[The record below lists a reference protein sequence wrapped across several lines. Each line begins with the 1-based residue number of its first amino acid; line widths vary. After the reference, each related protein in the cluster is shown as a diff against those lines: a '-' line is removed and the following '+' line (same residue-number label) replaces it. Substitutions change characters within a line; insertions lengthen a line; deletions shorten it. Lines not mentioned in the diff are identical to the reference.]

1 MLRKDE
7 HFEERCTTQQTE
19 NRTEPNRS
27 TDISSLY
34 VRLST
39 SLKRYASRYFRRPQ
53 EIEDIVQ
60 EAFVRVLEAQNKRK
74 IQVDDG
80 YLYRTTRNLALN
92 TLQKSENRLT
102 DTIGDLLPET
112 VLLESL
118 SLEDEFESRERFQL
132 FCSAVRQLPR
142 KCQRVFI
149 LRKVYGLSLKEI
161 AERMDISVK
170 TVEVHMT
177 KAIVRCT
184 DYMDAEDNHC
194 KADVKEIKQGG
205 IRRSR

>member
-1 MLRKDE
+1 MLSKDE
-7 HFEERCTTQQTE
+7 YLKS
-19 NRTEPNRS
+19 NRTTHQEKTTSDSKNS
-27 TDISSLY
+27 NDITGMY
-34 VRLST
+34 TRLHVA
-39 SLKRYASRYFRRPQ
+39 LKRYASRYFKRPQ

-60 EAFVRVLEAQNKRK
+60 EAFVRVLEAQNRRK
-74 IQVDDG
+74 IHIDDG

-92 TLQKSENRLT
+92 TLKKSENRLT
-102 DTIGDLLPET
+102 DTVGDLLSET
-112 VLLESL
+112 VLLESI

-132 FCSAVRQLPR
+132 FCCAVRQLPR

-184 DYMDAEDNHC
+184 DYMDAEDNQSEAQVQEF
-194 KADVKEIKQGG
+194 KRGNRQ
-205 IRRSR
+205 

>member
-1 MLRKDE
+1 MQHTDE
-7 HFEERCTTQQTE
+7 IANN
-19 NRTEPNRS
+19 NRT
-27 TDISSLY
+27 TIQTSSNKGPKSSNNDMTGMY
-34 VRLST
+34 TRLQGA
-39 SLKRYASRYFRRPQ
+39 LKRYASRYFRKPQ

-74 IQVDDG
+74 IQVDDA
-80 YLYRTTRNLALN
+80 YMYRTTRNLALN

-102 DTIGDLLPET
+102 DTVGDLLSET
-112 VLLESL
+112 VLLESI
-118 SLEDEFESRERFQL
+118 SLEDEFESRERFLL
-132 FCSAVRQLPR
+132 FCSAVRQLPK

-161 AERMDISVK
+161 AERMEISVN

-184 DYMDAEDNHC
+184 DYMDAEDNQQNT
-194 KADVKEIKQGG
+194 KVNDIKQGG
-205 IRRSR
+205 GSR

>member
-1 MLRKDE
+1 VLKKNEQFEKD
-7 HFEERCTTQQTE
+7 RATQKKESSGSNDLT
-19 NRTEPNRS
+19 
-27 TDISSLY
+27 SLY
-34 VRLST
+34 ERLNT
-39 SLKRYASRYFRRPQ
+39 ALKRYASRYFRRPQ

-60 EAFVRVLEAQNKRK
+60 EAFVRVLEAQNSRK
-74 IQVDDG
+74 IQVDDA
-80 YLYRTTRNLALN
+80 YMYRTTRNLALN
-92 TLQKSENRLT
+92 TLKKSETRLT
-102 DTIGDLLPET
+102 DTVGDLLSET
-112 VLLESL
+112 VLLESI

-184 DYMDAEDNHC
+184 DYMDAEDNQH
-194 KADVKEIKQGG
+194 KAQVEDIKQSGV
-205 IRRSR
+205 SR